1 MGGFYAGSV
10 VPRRTAL
17 QYAQANHPQ
26 EFSMAEPLHI
36 VCPHCDAVNRV
47 SHERLADQPVC
58 GKCTKALFEGKPL
71 DVNSQR
77 FTRHIS
83 RNDIPVLVD
92 FWAAWCGPCR
102 MMAPAYA
109 QAAARLEPQVRLL
122 KVDTEASQDIAG
134 LFGIRSIPT
143 LALFQGGQEIGRQAG
158 AMDAGS
164 IVSWVQSRAR
174 AA

>member
-1 MGGFYAGSV
+1 MSD
-10 VPRRTAL
+10 
-17 QYAQANHPQ
+17 
-26 EFSMAEPLHI
+26 PLHL

-47 SHERLADQPVC
+47 AAARLTDKPVC
-58 GKCTKALFEGKPL
+58 GKCSRELFEGKPL
-71 DVNSQR
+71 DVNSAR
-77 FTRHIS
+77 FNRHIS

-109 QAAARLEPQVRLL
+109 QAAGRLEPQVRLL
-122 KVDTEASQDIAG
+122 KLDTEASQDIAAQ
-134 LFGIRSIPT
+134 FGIRSIPT
-143 LALFQGGQEIGRQAG
+143 MALFQGGKEIARQAG

-164 IVSWVQSRAR
+164 IVSWVQSRTR